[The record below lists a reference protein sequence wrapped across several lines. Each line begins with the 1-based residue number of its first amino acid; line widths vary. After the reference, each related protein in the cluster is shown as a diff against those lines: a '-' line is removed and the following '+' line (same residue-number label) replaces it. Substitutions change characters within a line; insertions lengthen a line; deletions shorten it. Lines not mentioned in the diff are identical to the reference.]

1 METCNRYIERASITY
16 GADTS
21 GFVPGCISD
30 HINRRAYQLFEKRGR
45 QPGKELD
52 DWLEA
57 EREVEA
63 HFVL

>member
-1 METCNRYIERASITY
+1 MDSCNPDTELASMTY

-21 GFVPGCISD
+21 GFVPGFISD
-30 HINRRAYQLFEKRGR
+30 CINKRAYQLFEKRGR

-57 EREVEA
+57 EREVSA
-63 HFVL
+63 HFGL